1 MERAVILGDGKL
13 IQPEQLNLTLRAA
26 TSEATHLPLRTLE
39 ETEREAVKQA
49 LDYCKGNFSL
59 AASRLG
65 ISRQTL
71 YNKIKRYGL

>member
-1 MERAVILGDGKL
+1 MERAVILGEGRL
-13 IQPEQLNLTLRAA
+13 ILPEQLNLSVRTAQPEAA
-26 TSEATHLPLRTLE
+26 TAPRTLE